1 MGGIDGLKRL
11 MASETSTQEGLR
23 RRVEA
28 LEAQIQ
34 QLLKERVQCEARLEA
49 DGSVALGDADA
60 DAHAA
65 LMGEE
70 AEAEDAADERVKV
83 AAPSQVGMAREY
95 AAAEKRPEV
104 ASNCRRVGG
113 TTVCQRQA
121 PEARSSEDEEDEAA
135 MADRIR
141 HMMVPDDDQ
150 EEATARPLPEGPAR
164 LCVVA
169 LLERPGGF
177 DALLHSARLQTSRA
191 FRLVALDARH
201 AERATAVAK
210 LASKVGVSVAHEAAP
225 LGSAGWDLAEVWR
238 AAKPHCGEDGELE
251 VVSVVRQAVWLAAG
265 FVEGTLAEIG
275 RDARLSTA
283 RGGGEPLLG
292 YPVWQLGAPSQ
303 EVDEGKVA
311 AATAA
316 PQVFSPPLQ
325 LAYSRRGWQLARRLQ
340 PAPAAPLAGAGAA
353 PLSGGL
359 PLGVWSMRP
368 SALAALGRA
377 VPPAALVEAER
388 CWAAGRPRPPK
399 GVKAYLADLSLL
411 CEALDSTDWEPQ
423 KTWAADARLDGFVAG
438 C

>member
-1 MGGIDGLKRL
+1 
-11 MASETSTQEGLR
+11 
-23 RRVEA
+23 
-28 LEAQIQ
+28 EAQIQ
-34 QLLKERVQCEARLEA
+34 QLLKERVQCEAKLEA

-70 AEAEDAADERVKV
+70 ADAEAEDAADEPVKV
-83 AAPSQVGMAREY
+83 AATSQVGMERAY

-135 MADRIR
+135 MADRVW
-141 HMMVPDDDQ
+141 HMAVPDDQ

-164 LCVVA
+164 LCVVV

-191 FRLVALDARH
+191 FRLVALDTRH

-210 LASKVGVSVAHEAAP
+210 LASKAGVSVAHEAAT

-265 FVEGTLAEIG
+265 FVEGTL
-275 RDARLSTA
+275 
-283 RGGGEPLLG
+283 
-292 YPVWQLGAPSQ
+292 
-303 EVDEGKVA
+303 
-311 AATAA
+311 
-316 PQVFSPPLQ
+316 
-325 LAYSRRGWQLARRLQ
+325 
-340 PAPAAPLAGAGAA
+340 
-353 PLSGGL
+353 
-359 PLGVWSMRP
+359 
-368 SALAALGRA
+368 
-377 VPPAALVEAER
+377 
-388 CWAAGRPRPPK
+388 
-399 GVKAYLADLSLL
+399 
-411 CEALDSTDWEPQ
+411 
-423 KTWAADARLDGFVAG
+423 
-438 C
+438 